1 MAYLLHIETSAHCCS
16 VALSHH
22 DSLLAVE
29 QEEGHHPHMAAIT
42 MLLQRLLTT
51 LGIGWPQL
59 DAVAVSAGPGSYTG
73 LRIGVASA
81 KAICSVWNKPLLAV
95 DTLAIMA
102 HAAQQLYPEG
112 KNYCSALA
120 ARQQWVYWAMYDAK
134 LDVLVPPQVAS
145 LNEPPALAL
154 QPNGI
159 WVGSA
164 ARLCVEQWR
173 IPSARHDVH
182 IVPHAQ
188 FMVVPALRLFQKNIV
203 ADLIHFEPKYL
214 KPPYIMQSAST
225 RPTHRH

>member
-42 MLLQRLLTT
+42 KLLQKVMATV
-51 LGIGWPQL
+51 GIRWPQL

-102 HAAQQLYPEG
+102 HAARQWYPEG

-120 ARQQWVYWAMYDAK
+120 ARQQWVYWAMYDA
-134 LDVLVPPQVAS
+134 DVEVVVPPQVAS
-145 LNEPPALAL
+145 LNQPPALDL
-154 QPNGI
+154 PPHGI
-159 WVGSA
+159 WVGPA
-164 ARLCVEQWR
+164 ARLCVEQWQ
-173 IPSARHDVH
+173 IPCARYNVH

-188 FMVVPALRLFQKNIV
+188 FMVAPALRLFQKNMV
-203 ADLIHFEPKYL
+203 TDLIHFEPEYL
-214 KPPYIMQSAST
+214 KPPYIVPSTSA
-225 RPTHRH
+225 RQTHRH